1 LISKKVLL
9 KERKELKCIKHALK
23 ADYKSKSEL
32 ELSKNKET
40 KNSPTDGE
48 EVNPQARDQSNKTPM
63 KISNNLSI
71 AVSLSSK
78 VRLFLSHQIVHIR
91 QEGIRF
97 HTSEDFFPNQ
107 LCQPYKRSE
116 TRDGST

>member
-40 KNSPTDGE
+40 KK
-48 EVNPQARDQSNKTPM
+48 SNQNHM
-63 KISNNLSI
+63 
-71 AVSLSSK
+71 A
-78 VRLFLSHQIVHIR
+78 
-91 QEGIRF
+91 
-97 HTSEDFFPNQ
+97 ED
-107 LCQPYKRSE
+107 L
-116 TRDGST
+116 